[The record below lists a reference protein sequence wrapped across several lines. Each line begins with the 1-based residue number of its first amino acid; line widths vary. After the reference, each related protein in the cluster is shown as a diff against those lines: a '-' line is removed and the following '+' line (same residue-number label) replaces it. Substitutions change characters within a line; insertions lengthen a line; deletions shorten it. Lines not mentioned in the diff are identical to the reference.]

1 MTSADDRFE
10 YLALN
15 VGPDALAYLAR
26 RTRPVED
33 AANVYSVVLT
43 TTWRRLRVVPAD
55 DRGGLRP
62 MARGRPTMPCQAS
75 SQPGSTCCAD
85 ERLRTQVAL
94 AVCPA
99 TDGSTGEVSDLTAW
113 LTAVPA
119 MTAHLPL
126 VAAFSLLPLVC
137 LRYLG
142 AGRSWLA
149 AAVVVGLMAAT
160 GLAFA
165 VFFDDFPPP
174 LAAAAPLSS
183 SVGEGVG
190 SGVHALFLGTVLL
203 GPGAALVAAGRE
215 DSPAGVRLRTVGLA
229 SGAGS
234 ILVMACAVLA
244 GAGDTSLP
252 ADTAAVVIY
261 VGAFAAVVVAA
272 TGAVRALRLPDVSVP
287 PAHLVL
293 EPASTD
299 QEGAPGADAVEQSAA
314 TTASADG
321 GTTDLDARAD
331 APLGVPPLTA
341 REREVLQ
348 LLALGLSNAGIAAQL
363 VLSQR
368 TVDAHLRSV
377 FTNLDLPEGPT
388 QNRRVLAARAFASA
402 AQLDSRVPVR
412 GD

>member
-1 MTSADDRFE
+1 MTVCVVVGLVVAARE
-10 YLALN
+10 V
-15 VGPDALAYLAR
+15 VGP
-26 RTRPVED
+26 
-33 AANVYSVVLT
+33 
-43 TTWRRLRVVPAD
+43 WW
-55 DRGGLRP
+55 
-62 MARGRPTMPCQAS
+62 AS
-75 SQPGSTCCAD
+75 SPVLVGGAVLASAC
-85 ERLRTQVAL
+85 L
-94 AVCPA
+94 AVLGTRVDRWPA
-99 TDGSTGEVSDLTAW
+99 ARVLLACLAAAVLAVPGWWAMAAMASALVPTSLVAW

-142 AGRSWLA
+142 VGRSWLA
-149 AAVVVGLMAAT
+149 ASVVVGLMAAT

-183 SVGEGVG
+183 PVGEGVG
-190 SGVHALFLGTVLL
+190 SGVHAIFLGTVLL

-215 DSPAGVRLRTVGLA
+215 DPPAGVRLRTVGLA

-234 ILVMACAVLA
+234 VLVMACGVLA
-244 GAGDTSLP
+244 GAGETGLA
-252 ADTAAVVIY
+252 ADTAAVVVY

-272 TGAVRALRLPDVSVP
+272 TGAVRALRLPDQGAP

-299 QEGAPGADAVEQSAA
+299 QEGAPGADAVDLPAA
-314 TTASADG
+314 TTASEDG
-321 GTTDLDARAD
+321 GTADPDVRTDVA
-331 APLGVPPLTA
+331 LGVPPLTA
-341 REREVLQ
+341 REREVLE

-363 VLSQR
+363 VVSQR

-377 FTNLDLPEGPT
+377 FTKLDLPEGPT
-388 QNRRVLAARAFASA
+388 RNRRVLAARAFASA
-402 AQLDSRVPVR
+402 AHIDSRVPAR
-412 GD
+412 GE